1 MLENVDLTKSIS
13 KEEYD
18 NLIED
23 LTIQIGDL
31 QRKAWKMDIP
41 VVIVFEGWHASGMTE
56 IINRFLLTL
65 NPMGFDLYTT
75 GKPCYQEEQ
84 KPLIWRFWTKIPQ
97 KGSIAI
103 FDRSWYRRAIL
114 EHNGKGKVDKN
125 MSKCLNGLTYFERQL
140 TDAGY
145 LLIKFFL
152 HISKEEQEKRYR
164 NLKKEGIPLFIA
176 EEEEQEYLN
185 DYNKYLPLI
194 EGILEKTDR
203 ASAPW
208 TIVESEDRNFATVK
222 VLAKVIESMKNKMQ
236 DVENDIKTTQNN
248 HVENCIIPNIDS
260 SILEK
265 VDLNKSLTYKEYKK
279 EKKICQKK
287 IEELQYELFKNRIPL
302 IVVFEGWDASGKGGG
317 IRRLAQKLNP
327 RLYRVIPVGVPSMN
341 ELARHYLWRF
351 YNEIPEAGHIGIY
364 DRSWYGRV
372 LVERVEDLCNEHEWK
387 RAYREINEFEEILSN
402 YGTIIIKF
410 WMHMDKQEQLKRF
423 KQRENTSYKQWKITP
438 DDWRN
443 REKWNLYLS
452 AADEML
458 QKTSTSW
465 APWTIVESNDKYYAR
480 IKIFHTV
487 IECIENEL
495 KQRGLQ

>member
-1 MLENVDLTKSIS
+1 MLENVDLTKCIS

-18 NLIED
+18 KLIED

-84 KPLIWRFWTKIPQ
+84 KPLIWRFWTKIPK

-114 EHNGKGKVDKN
+114 EHDGKGKVDKN

-152 HISKEEQEKRYR
+152 HISKEEQEKRYH

-194 EGILEKTDR
+194 EGILERTDR

-236 DVENDIKTTQNN
+236 DVDNDIKTTQNN
-248 HVENCIIPNIDS
+248 HVDNCIIPNIDS

-265 VDLNKSLTYKEYKK
+265 VDLNKSLSYKEYKK

-287 IEELQYELFKNRIPL
+287 IEKLQYELFKNRIPL
-302 IVVFEGWDASGKGGG
+302 IVLFEGWDASGKGGG

-402 YGTIIIKF
+402 YGSIIIKF

-443 REKWNLYLS
+443 RDKWDLYLS

-487 IECIENEL
+487 IELIENEL
-495 KQRGLQ
+495 EQRGLQ